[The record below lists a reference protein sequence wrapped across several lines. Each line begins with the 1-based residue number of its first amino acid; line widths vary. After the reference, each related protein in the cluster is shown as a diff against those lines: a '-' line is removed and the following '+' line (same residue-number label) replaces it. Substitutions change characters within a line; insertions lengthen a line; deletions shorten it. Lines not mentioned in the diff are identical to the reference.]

1 MRFSVPQFTTIED
14 KLLGFVTFR
23 QLFLLLGAFLIT
35 YVAFKYLP
43 LVLAVIVALVA
54 AVVAAA
60 LGWIQINGKS
70 LLMSLP
76 EVISFIVAGRKQYIW
91 RPLNQMETREIEIP
105 IIEKYFPLN
114 EDALAFDGVKFT
126 ERTPYL
132 APPIVAREEMI
143 AKKSPAVGQAPPP
156 VRPTVAAPVI
166 VPQPLARYIQYSH
179 RHLVN
184 PQNPYRHFPLP
195 SFSHQLGSS
204 L

>member
-14 KLLGFVTFR
+14 KLLGVVTFR

-35 YVAFKYLP
+35 YLAFKYLP
-43 LVLAVIVALVA
+43 LVLAVIIALTA
-54 AVVAAA
+54 AVIAAA

-76 EVISFIVAGRKQYIW
+76 EVLSFIATGRKQYLW
-91 RPLNQMETREIEIP
+91 RPLSQTEMRSIEIP
-105 IIEKYFPLN
+105 IIEKYFPLS
-114 EDALAFDGVKFT
+114 EETLAFEGVRFA

-132 APPIVAREEMI
+132 APPAITREETI
-143 AKKSPAVGQAPPP
+143 IKKTPVTVEAPPP
-156 VRPTVAAPVI
+156 VRPTVAAPI
-166 VPQPLARYIQYSH
+166 IAPQPLARYIQYSH

-195 SFSHQLGSS
+195 SFSRQLGSS
-204 L
+204 R